1 MLPRAREH
9 GESRWRDL
17 ACRTA
22 KQVKCSVSE
31 IWKRKRPRCSVKTR
45 RVIKLLKS
53 YTCFQDKYTILKESS
68 WRSTVEGMRTDK
80 AAADGN
86 LFTGIFTCREALDNA
101 AVQLTLLGFDDLVKT
116 AEERL
121 SRKERSNA
129 DKVWQRDLPQAP

>member
-9 GESRWRDL
+9 DESKWKDL
-17 ACRTA
+17 ACRMA

-45 RVIKLLKS
+45 VIKLLKS
-53 YTCFQDKYTILKESS
+53 YTYFQDKYTILKESS
-68 WRSTVEGMRTDK
+68 WQSIVEGMCTSK
-80 AAADGN
+80 AVVDGN
-86 LFTGIFTCREALDNA
+86 LFTGVFTSREALDNV
-101 AVQLTLLGFDDLVKT
+101 AVQLTLLGFDDLVKI

-129 DKVWQRDLPQAP
+129 DKV